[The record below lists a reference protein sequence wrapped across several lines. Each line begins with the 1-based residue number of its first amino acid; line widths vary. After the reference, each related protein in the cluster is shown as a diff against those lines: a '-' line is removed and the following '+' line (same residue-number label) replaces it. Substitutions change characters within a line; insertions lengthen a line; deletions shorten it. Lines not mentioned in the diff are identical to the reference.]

1 MATLNRYISISEM
14 PEVTPLSKL
23 KVSTYFIPA
32 HNLIPNTSIQKKP
45 LMIYHD
51 AFPSAHGPSQI
62 ENHLDSLGVVRS
74 QWRYTMYSRNH
85 FHSNTHEVLAV
96 SSGKA
101 KLCFGGEENEG
112 RVELEA
118 KKGDVI
124 IVPAGVSHRLM
135 ENMIY
140 GDGFEMVGSY
150 PVGKEWDMCYGRPGE
165 KEKIEEIK
173 NVEWFKKD
181 PVYGDEGPVFDV

>member
-1 MATLNRYISISEM
+1 
-14 PEVTPLSKL
+14 
-23 KVSTYFIPA
+23 
-32 HNLIPNTSIQKKP
+32 
-45 LMIYHD
+45 
-51 AFPSAHGPSQI
+51 
-62 ENHLDSLGVVRS
+62 
-74 QWRYTMYSRNH
+74 MYSRTH

-135 ENMIY
+135 EDMIY

-165 KEKIEEIK
+165 KQKVKEIK

-181 PVYGDEGPVFDV
+181 PVYGNEGPVFDV